1 MDTDYL
7 TPMAYET
14 IILAWDIL
22 DVLPSEIGVSASRC
36 KTEDEFLRGVRTHL
50 RAILRSAREYL
61 DDWNY
66 LDTVDKRKFRAG
78 VKNLL
83 AYVEA
88 TLSTPYEQRGEPPF
102 KWVGESSNLFS
113 EGEFVFEKA
122 VHKQQAL
129 MVREDAV
136 LHHHEED

>member
-1 MDTDYL
+1 MRGRHLRSANTDASRHLNMDTDNL

-14 IILAWDIL
+14 ITRAAKIL
-22 DVLPSEIGVSASRC
+22 DVLPNEIGASASRR

-66 LDTVDKRKFRAG
+66 LDTVDRRRFRAE
-78 VKNLL
+78 VKDLL

-102 KWVGESSNLFS
+102 K
-113 EGEFVFEKA
+113 
-122 VHKQQAL
+122 
-129 MVREDAV
+129 
-136 LHHHEED
+136 